1 MFNILVSVQSK
12 DITAAAAK
20 QAVQAINVQL
30 KNHFYPAWHIMAKCV
45 LTMSPADPQT
55 TLANGV
61 MMVLDK
67 ANIQGALG
75 YHDRIVKTGLPIGY
89 VFQDICE
96 EIGEEWSTTLSHEVL
111 EMVLNR
117 HTNYYAL
124 GPNPKDRTKTVAH
137 WLEACDAV
145 QDQTYTIGKVLVSDF
160 VLPLFFTPETEIS
173 ERVNYLDNPELGS
186 FDVTSG
192 GYIGYYDPQAK
203 KDVTYFKSE
212 KAAKRLAIKAKIKD
226 VRRSEIAKKL
236 LHSL

>member
-12 DITAAAAK
+12 DITAADARVV
-20 QAVQAINVQL
+20 VQAINSQL
-30 KNHFYPAWHIMAKCV
+30 KNHFYPEWHIMAKCV

-55 TLANGV
+55 ALANGV

-75 YHDRIVKTGLPIGY
+75 YHDKIVKTGLPIGY

-96 EIGEEWSTTLSHEVL
+96 EIGEDWSATLSHEIL

-124 GPNPKDRTKTVAH
+124 GPNPKDRTKTVVH

-145 QDQTYTIGKVLVSDF
+145 QDQTYTIGKTTVSDF

-173 ERVNYLDNPELGS
+173 ERVNYLNTASLGS
-186 FDVTSG
+186 FDVTVG
-192 GYIGYYDPQAK
+192 GYLGYYDPQLK

-212 KAAKRLAIKAKIKD
+212 IAARRMAIKGKIKD

-236 LHSL
+236 LHLL